1 MDIQLADV
9 IVHIDENLPKD
20 QRAQI
25 EEKLRAIDGIVSVHN
40 PDDRPHLSVVGFNPE
55 VSSSGAILETV
66 KSQGVHAELVG
77 L

>member
-9 IVHIDENLPKD
+9 LVHIDENLPKE
-20 QRAQI
+20 QRV
-25 EEKLRAIDGIVSVHN
+25 EVEKQLRRMDGIVSVHN
-40 PDDRPHLSVVGFNPE
+40 PDDRPHLTLVGFNP
-55 VSSSGAILETV
+55 VISSSEVILETV